1 MGLLRRRFRNRRTG
15 RPHVL
20 DVKLRSDQ
28 VRRSR
33 LRWGATGL
41 GALLGAGFGLYL
53 CWQLGGWALER
64 FVYEN
69 PAFAIREVQ
78 VQTDGILSPE
88 QLRRWAGVRPG
99 QNLFALDLARV
110 KRDLEL
116 VPLIE
121 AVSVERVPPSILRL
135 RVTEREPVAKLH
147 VPRPDG
153 RGGFEVGVFWLDA
166 SGHVMLPPDPRQC
179 AGALPP
185 EETLPVLTGVGLQE
199 LQPGRRLESPQ
210 VQAALE
216 LIEAFAHS
224 PMAGLV
230 DLHRIDLSAPEVLV
244 LTTGQGT
251 EVTLSGQ
258 NLEQQLR
265 RWREIYELG
274 RRQGRAVAWLDLAVG
289 NNVPVRWT
297 EQELGPPAAPKLP
310 KTARKRKHV

>member
-1 MGLLRRRFRNRRTG
+1 MK
-15 RPHVL
+15 V
-20 DVKLRSDQ
+20 RSDQ
-28 VRRSR
+28 VRRLR
-33 LRWGATGL
+33 LRRGAMTVGTLL
-41 GALLGAGFGLYL
+41 GALFGLYV
-53 CWQLGGWALER
+53 CWQMGAWALDR

-121 AVSVERVPPSILRL
+121 SVAVERVVPATLRL
-135 RVTEREPVAKLH
+135 RVTEREPVAQLN

-179 AGALPP
+179 TAPLPP
-185 EETLPVLTGVGLQE
+185 EETLPVLTGVGLQD

-210 VQAALE
+210 VRAALE
-216 LIEAFAHS
+216 LIEAFTHS

-230 DLHRIDLSAPEVLV
+230 DLRRIDLSAPEVLV
-244 LTTGQGT
+244 VTTGQGA
-251 EVTLSGQ
+251 EVTFGTQ

-265 RWREIYELG
+265 RWREIHELG

-289 NNVPVRWT
+289 NNVPVRWADA
-297 EQELGPPAAPKLP
+297 ESLPPASPKLP
-310 KTARKRKHV
+310 KSPRKRKHV

>member
-1 MGLLRRRFRNRRTG
+1 MGLLRRRPRNRRAG

-33 LRWGATGL
+33 LRWGATTF
-41 GALLGAGFGLYL
+41 GALGGTLFGLYL
-53 CWQLGGWALER
+53 CWQIGAWALNR

-78 VQTDGILSPE
+78 VHTDGILAPE

-121 AVSVERVPPSILRL
+121 SASVERIVPATLRI
-135 RVTEREPVAKLH
+135 RVTEREPVAQLN

-153 RGGFEVGVFWLDA
+153 RGGFEVGVFWLDPT
-166 SGHVMLPPDPRQC
+166 GHVMVPPDPRQC
-179 AGALPP
+179 AVPP
-185 EETLPVLTGVGLQE
+185 QPDEALPVLTGVGLQD

-210 VQAALE
+210 VRAALE
-216 LIEAFAHS
+216 LIVAFGHS

-230 DLHRIDLSAPEVLV
+230 DLRRIDVSAPEVLIV
-244 LTTGQGT
+244 TTGQGA
-251 EVTLSGQ
+251 EVTFSAQ
-258 NLEQQLR
+258 NIEQQLR
-265 RWREIYELG
+265 RWREIHELG

-289 NNVPVRWT
+289 NNVPVRWA
-297 EQELGPPAAPKLP
+297 ENDALPPASPKPP
-310 KTARKRKHV
+310 KTTRKRKHV